1 MSDTLIN
8 IDDPRTYA
16 RKLHLEARLLCD
28 TDTKQS
34 LDKAEEALAVS
45 IKNQLVEEEILAKE
59 NIAYQIWHGGNI
71 EKALELLDETK
82 GKRIQIGF
90 FEYYDWC
97 VKSISMIHWGQ
108 GNFDIAFQIIYDA
121 LTLLDENSKE
131 KDKCLCYWVLG
142 VFHFDLKD
150 YERSRKYYQRSL
162 EISREDELLDNNITA
177 YNLIGLGCCAKED
190 ELLEEARLY
199 FENAL
204 QKSNE
209 YRQWMQRSRCLFEIG
224 LIFQLQKGFESATNY
239 ISESLLLRRAHHSV
253 PGMISC
259 LMALTEI
266 EKDQGNFR
274 KAVEY
279 VNEALEHSQLL
290 GSKTKLF
297 QCYEKLSS
305 LYRTLQD
312 YEKAFMYLEKFHQ
325 MRSEV
330 YGERSNNRIKE
341 LESNFL
347 KLRSEKEAEI
357 QRLINVELK
366 NANEVIQTKNEEILS
381 SVQYARLIQQA
392 ILPSDEHLMD
402 YLPHHFVLYLPK
414 DIVAGDFYW
423 IEILDDKILFAVAD
437 CTGHSVP
444 GAMMSV
450 MCSTAL
456 SRAVKEFNLSSP
468 ALILDKTAEIL
479 TESFAKSS
487 SSLKDGM
494 DLALCC
500 FDPKKQQITFAGAQR
515 PIWLFRQGE
524 LIEFKGDKQPI
535 GAFEER
541 QAFSEIDLS
550 VEKGDT
556 LYLFTDGFVD
566 QFGGTNSKKFKSVQ
580 LKELLQHIQ
589 NERLPVQQEQLLAS
603 FNNWKGSEDQ
613 TDDICFLGIRF

>member
-1 MSDTLIN
+1 
-8 IDDPRTYA
+8 
-16 RKLHLEARLLCD
+16 
-28 TDTKQS
+28 
-34 LDKAEEALAVS
+34 
-45 IKNQLVEEEILAKE
+45 
-59 NIAYQIWHGGNI
+59 
-71 EKALELLDETK
+71 
-82 GKRIQIGF
+82 
-90 FEYYDWC
+90 
-97 VKSISMIHWGQ
+97 
-108 GNFDIAFQIIYDA
+108 
-121 LTLLDENSKE
+121 
-131 KDKCLCYWVLG
+131 
-142 VFHFDLKD
+142 
-150 YERSRKYYQRSL
+150 
-162 EISREDELLDNNITA
+162 
-177 YNLIGLGCCAKED
+177 
-190 ELLEEARLY
+190 
-199 FENAL
+199 
-204 QKSNE
+204 
-209 YRQWMQRSRCLFEIG
+209 
-224 LIFQLQKGFESATNY
+224 
-239 ISESLLLRRAHHSV
+239 
-253 PGMISC
+253 
-259 LMALTEI
+259 MALTEI